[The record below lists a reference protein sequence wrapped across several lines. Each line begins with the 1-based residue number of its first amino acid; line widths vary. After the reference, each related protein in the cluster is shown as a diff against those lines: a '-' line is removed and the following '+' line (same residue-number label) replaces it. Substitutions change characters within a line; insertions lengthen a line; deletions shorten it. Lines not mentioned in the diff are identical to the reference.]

1 MTVRYLNRRSH
12 TLPSPVFVGVLVLT
26 LVTGGY
32 LWQADQASRSN
43 RAIAFVFLLL
53 GWIVTLCLHE
63 FAHAF
68 LAWRF
73 GDRDVAARGY
83 LTLDPL
89 KYTHPVLSIL
99 LPVVFIA
106 LGGIGLPGGAVYVH
120 TDRFRSRLRRA
131 LVSLAGPAVN
141 LVAAI
146 LMLAAFRAWYTP
158 AHLLFWLT
166 IAFLAFLQL
175 TAAVLNLLPIPGL
188 DGYGAIESYL
198 RPETRRSFEFVKQYG
213 MLIVFALLTVPQLN
227 TAFFDLVYRL
237 YEVSGISRGYPA
249 TGDVVVRFWRQ
260 LS

>member
-12 TLPSPVFVGVLVLT
+12 TLPSPVFVGILVLT

-32 LWQADQASRSN
+32 LWQADRMDRPN
-43 RAIAFVFLLL
+43 RMIAFVFLLL
-53 GWIVTLCLHE
+53 AWVVTLCLHE

-89 KYTHPVLSIL
+89 KYTHPVLSIV
-99 LPVVFIA
+99 LPLVFIA
-106 LGGIGLPGGAVYVH
+106 LGGIGLPGGAVYLH

-131 LVSLAGPAVN
+131 LVSLAGPGVN
-141 LVAAI
+141 LVAAVV
-146 LMLAAFRAWYTP
+146 MLAAFRAWASS
-158 AHLLFWLT
+158 AHAVFWLT

-188 DGYGAIESYL
+188 DGYGAVESYL
-198 RPETRRSFEFVKQYG
+198 KPETRRSMEFVKQYG

-227 TAFFDLVYRL
+227 AAFFDLIYRL
-237 YEVSGISRGYPA
+237 YEVSGVNRAYPE
-249 TGDVVVRFWRQ
+249 TGNAFVRFWRQ
-260 LS
+260 

>member
-1 MTVRYLNRRSH
+1 MTVRYLNRRSR
-12 TLPSPVFVGVLVLT
+12 TLPSPVFLGIVALT
-26 LVTGGY
+26 VVTGGY
-32 LWQADQASRSN
+32 VWHAQEATKSN
-43 RAIAFVFLLL
+43 RAVAFVFLMSA
-53 GWIVTLCLHE
+53 WVITLCFHE

-83 LTLDPL
+83 LTLNPL

-99 LPVVFIA
+99 LPLAFIA

-120 TDRFRSRLRRA
+120 TDRFRSRMRRA
-131 LVSLAGPAVN
+131 LVSLSGPAVN
-141 LVAAI
+141 LVAAAV
-146 LMLAAFRAWYTP
+146 MLIAFRAW
-158 AHLLFWLT
+158 ASSSHSLFWLT

-198 RPETRRSFEFVKQYG
+198 QPSTQRSFAFAKQYG
-213 MLIVFALLTVPQLN
+213 MLIVFALLSVPQLN

-237 YEVSGISRGYPA
+237 FEVSGVSSA
-249 TGDVVVRFWRQ
+249 NAAFGDSLIRFWR
-260 LS
+260 S

>member
-12 TLPSPVFVGVLVLT
+12 TLPSPVFVGILALT
-26 LVTGGY
+26 LATGGY
-32 LWQADQASRSN
+32 LWQADHATRAN
-43 RAIAFVFLLL
+43 RAIGFVFLLL
-53 GWIVTLCLHE
+53 AWVVTLCLHE

-89 KYTHPVLSIL
+89 KYTHPVLSIV
-99 LPVVFIA
+99 LPLVFIA
-106 LGGIGLPGGAVYVH
+106 LGGIGLPGGAVYLH

-141 LVAAI
+141 LVTAI
-146 LMLAAFRAWYTP
+146 VLLAAFRAWASS
-158 AHLLFWLT
+158 AHAAFWLT

-188 DGYGAIESYL
+188 DGYGAVESYL
-198 RPETRRSFEFVKQYG
+198 RPETRRSLEFVKQYG

-227 TAFFDLVYRL
+227 VAFFDLIYRL
-237 YEVSGISRGYPA
+237 YEVSGVSSDYPRS
-249 TGDVVVRFWRQ
+249 GDALVLFWRY
-260 LS
+260 